1 MVPKLDDNGEPIR
14 LKVPNKQTG
23 KTVKEQ
29 RVQVD
34 TFSEF
39 YLTEKE
45 DIETFIHMFAVN
57 ADSFDYQQFM
67 NTDIKET
74 KTSSIIMPGQ

>member
-1 MVPKLDDNGEPIR
+1 
-14 LKVPNKQTG
+14 
-23 KTVKEQ
+23 
-29 RVQVD
+29 
-34 TFSEF
+34 
-39 YLTEKE
+39 
-45 DIETFIHMFAVN
+45 MFAVN

>member
-39 YLTEKE
+39 YLTDKK

-57 ADSFDYQQFM
+57 ADNFDYKEFM
-67 NTDIKET
+67 NTDVKET